1 MKNKLSLLTTA
12 AIVALAS
19 QASAQGLLQ
28 IGHNLDTDFERK
40 LPFAWTVGAQIGWD
54 SNVNVSA
61 TNEQDSLYASLTLG
75 VNYSSGD
82 KRTAINY
89 HATYSP
95 LYYFDSPGGVDDFQ
109 HNGRIGF
116 DVRHR
121 VNPRLTISDSFYIAY
136 EVEPDFGIGA
146 TVARRTEPY
155 FYGYNSLAAAYSWN
169 RRFSTVTSYTISG
182 VDYDGAGTDYF
193 QHIFAN
199 EFRYAFSRTT
209 TGVLTYRYS
218 ITDSDAAGADYDS
231 QYLLVGADHRFNPQL
246 TGSVRAGAEFRE
258 GDSTPYVET
267 ALTYRV
273 SRKTDLRWY
282 AQYGFSTNGI
292 DSGNAGLRTGVT
304 ASHRFNSRF
313 TGNLGAHFIQEDNIF
328 ADQDVLALSAGFSYA
343 LVKNISLNG
352 GYSFT
357 TAFSDND
364 AFEFDR
370 HQLQLG
376 VGARF

>member
-1 MKNKLSLLTTA
+1 MKNKLSLFTTA
-12 AIVALAS
+12 AVVALAS

-28 IGHNLDTDFERK
+28 IGRNLDTDFERK
-40 LPFAWTVGAQIGWD
+40 LPFSYTVGAQIGWD
-54 SNVNVSA
+54 SNVNVSP
-61 TNEQDSLYASLTLG
+61 TNEQDSLYASLSLG

-82 KRTAINY
+82 RRTAINY

-95 LYYFDSPGGVDDFQ
+95 LFYFDAPAGVDDVQ

-116 DVRHR
+116 DIRHR
-121 VNPRLTISDSFYIAY
+121 VNPRLTITDSFYIAY
-136 EVEPDFGIGA
+136 EVEPDYGIGA

-155 FYGYNSLAAAYSWN
+155 FYGHNSLAAAYSWN

-182 VDYDGAGTDYF
+182 VDYDGPGSDYF
-193 QHIFAN
+193 QNMFAN

-209 TGVLTYRYS
+209 TGVLTYRYA

-231 QYLLVGADHRFNPQL
+231 HYALVGVDHRFNPRL
-246 TGSVRAGAEFRE
+246 TGSFRAGAEFRE

-282 AQYGFSTNGI
+282 SQYGFSTDGTAGS
-292 DSGNAGLRTGVT
+292 DAGLRTGVT

-313 TGNLGAHFIQEDNIF
+313 TGNLGAHYIQEDNMF
-328 ADQDVLALSAGFSYA
+328 YDQDVIALSAGFAYSLY
-343 LVKNISLNG
+343 KNISLNG

-357 TAFSDND
+357 TASSDND
-364 AFEFDR
+364 ASEFDR